1 MDAGAAA
8 LPCASRHPTVAV
20 GGGEQG
26 TSQAVA
32 AATAEESED
41 PVRFELAF
49 MFPEVLSS

>member
-1 MDAGAAA
+1 MNAGAAA
-8 LPCASRHPTVAV
+8 LPCASRHAV

-32 AATAEESED
+32 AATGEESEA